1 MPVIEVRP
9 RVEGNTVFPKQI
21 NMLISVCI
29 GQLLSSII
37 SMDKKSKTGE
47 DLIAWEQHT
56 QRVNCWYRNFIVI
69 QGKEVDNFQKLSSA
83 KHCALK
89 TLRKTLRKSE
99 YRRNIKAARL
109 SQFN

>member
-47 DLIAWEQHT
+47 DLIA
-56 QRVNCWYRNFIVI
+56 
-69 QGKEVDNFQKLSSA
+69 
-83 KHCALK
+83 
-89 TLRKTLRKSE
+89 
-99 YRRNIKAARL
+99 
-109 SQFN
+109 